1 MAQTQTQQPQVV
13 NNYALVNTGGLLQAI
28 KELLAFISQ
37 QLNNKLA
44 HKSGLYQAME
54 ETAAAVVEALD
65 GVEKNGDVL
74 EQHTEEIQEVK
85 DAIEKLKNGFDF
97 TDFSST
103 QALLNNVLNKINNIN
118 DIVKNKDFEK
128 VSYDK
133 LTQFIDN
140 ENLEDKITGVYNS
153 ADGRNAYMSVSVDG
167 KEKFYQLIF
176 GDSDTPDNEKIEY
189 KHLKEE
195 DVPTNLK
202 KIENPNFDSVG
213 LIQEAINNAITE
225 QSNEYMEYKDSGAM
239 LEAIKTGNMKVDN
252 ETHTQLYATTKTEK
266 NEETGRN
273 ENKLADIRIKDETT
287 NKMLIFAVENNQLTI
302 SAVTGT
308 DITNENVQAEPI
320 AKLDENGQL
329 KKIPPE
335 NNFEEYKDLL
345 ENVHSR
351 AILNFA
357 TDKTFEEITK
367 NINKNQPEQ
376 EQTEDKTEKQTYKA
390 KESHDREDDM

>member
-1 MAQTQTQQPQVV
+1 MENQTVTNFNSYVFD
-13 NNYALVNTGGLLQAI
+13 LGGLLEELRKLLEFLKSI
-28 KELLAFISQ
+28 KDD
-37 QLNNKLA
+37 KLA
-44 HKSGLYQAME
+44 KKSGLYQAME
-54 ETAAAVVEALD
+54 ETAAAVVEALE
-65 GVEKNGDVL
+65 GVEQNGDVL

-128 VSYDK
+128 VNYDNV
-133 LTQFIDN
+133 TQFIKD
-140 ENLEDKITGVYNS
+140 EKLKDKLTGVYNS

-167 KEKFYQLIF
+167 KDKFYQLVF

-189 KHLKEE
+189 KPLKEK

-202 KIENPNFDSVG
+202 KIENTNLDNME
-213 LIQEAINNAITE
+213 LIQEAIKNAITE
-225 QSNEYMEYKDSGAM
+225 QSNEYMEYKDSGAI

-273 ENKLADIRIKDETT
+273 ENKLADIRIKDEIT

-308 DITNENVQAEPI
+308 DITNVNVQAELI
-320 AKLDENGQL
+320 ATVNTNGAFDT
-329 KKIPPE
+329 K

-357 TDKTFEEITK
+357 TNKTFEEITK
-367 NINKNQPEQ
+367 DINKNQPEQ
-376 EQTEDKTEKQTYKA
+376 EQTEVKTEKQPQKA
-390 KESHDREDDM
+390 KVQKEEKDRD